1 MEFPI
6 IKISNL
12 TKSFQQKIILKHVNL
27 EIYPGETVAFTGEN
41 GSGKSTMLKIIGGL
55 MNATSGTILVDR
67 NLKFAYI
74 PERFDKINFTIPE
87 YLYYI
92 GSIDGLSKQQITT
105 VTNEL
110 YRVFFLEDMIQTPMK
125 FLSKGTLQ
133 KVAVIQALLVKPDIL
148 LLDEPLSGQDHLSQ
162 KKFVELMLQL
172 KQEGVTIIM
181 SCHEQFLVEQL
192 SDRVLRIEN
201 NSIVETSITKDNKAL
216 LFYTMIF
223 ENNEKLE
230 SSIIEMIKKK
240 KEVKEMIQKNN
251 MIRIITRK
259 DQGQGVLMEMI
270 EAGYQLM
277 KFDEI

>member
-1 MEFPI
+1 
-6 IKISNL
+6 
-12 TKSFQQKIILKHVNL
+12 
-27 EIYPGETVAFTGEN
+27 
-41 GSGKSTMLKIIGGL
+41 MLKIIGGL

-133 KVAVIQALLVKPDIL
+133 KVAVIQALLVKSDIL
-148 LLDEPLSGQDHLSQ
+148 LLDEPLSGQDYLSQ

-201 NSIVETSITKDNKAL
+201 YSMVETSITKDNKAL
-216 LFYTMIF
+216 LFYAMIF

-240 KEVKEMIQKNN
+240 KEVKDIIQKNN